1 MHVHNNSPKS
11 ERPNVGTTFMNIYP
25 DMHMH
30 NRCYMHLHVRVM
42 HLHVS
47 RGIPR
52 ARDYRVMYQ
61 LISKVNLSHSSYPVA
76 ETSAYCMRVC
86 WRHLFSDKGR

>member
-11 ERPNVGTTFMNIYP
+11 ERTNVGTTFMNIYP
-25 DMHMH
+25 DMHI
-30 NRCYMHLHVRVM
+30 